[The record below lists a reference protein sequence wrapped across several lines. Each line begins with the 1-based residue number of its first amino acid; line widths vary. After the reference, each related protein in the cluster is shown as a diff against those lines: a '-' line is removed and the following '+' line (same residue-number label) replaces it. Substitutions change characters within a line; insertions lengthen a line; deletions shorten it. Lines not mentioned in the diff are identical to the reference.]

1 MHKIRIVFR
10 DGLAK
15 RSRDGRRCVRRGC
28 VRAAVGPLALERG
41 WRGKQGALRWLSLA
55 RTENETQTLRGL
67 PPTGEKGN
75 RSRAPSGRSWRNLC
89 ASESSKELRIAT
101 GSTATPRCLRP
112 LRVGEVLMRY
122 LFGFICVA
130 ALGVM
135 GCGETEGTDG
145 GGGSAGTGGE
155 VQNIALT
162 KCALGGYGD
171 LEALWS
177 TTKNIIHYIHH
188 VQPLDSKIKQQLA
201 ALPDLDALPPIE
213 ELNDGTPKP
222 RVLWS
227 TFSLN
232 LEENQTQPEREIK
245 VYVYQGL
252 DEGIYGR
259 EDDPT
264 TTIDESFPRG
274 FSVDDGLYQGR
285 IAVLDWRIDDVKD
298 EENEVPPV
306 GAGTFSVVGLG
317 PVTNPPSRTY
327 YAARVGIIRF
337 PECIVPDS
345 PPDVSVLWSDPKVP
359 DTSNDNPYFDEE
371 KCRFSS
377 SPPLACI

>member
-1 MHKIRIVFR
+1 
-10 DGLAK
+10 
-15 RSRDGRRCVRRGC
+15 
-28 VRAAVGPLALERG
+28 
-41 WRGKQGALRWLSLA
+41 
-55 RTENETQTLRGL
+55 
-67 PPTGEKGN
+67 
-75 RSRAPSGRSWRNLC
+75 
-89 ASESSKELRIAT
+89 
-101 GSTATPRCLRP
+101 
-112 LRVGEVLMRY
+112 MRY
-122 LFGFICVA
+122 LFVFICVA

-155 VQNIALT
+155 VQNIGLT
-162 KCALGGYGD
+162 KCALNGYGE

-177 TTKNIIHYIHH
+177 TTRNIIHYIHD

-232 LEENQTQPEREIK
+232 LEPNQTQPEREIK

-252 DEGIYGR
+252 DEGIYGK
-259 EDDPT
+259 EDDPAT
-264 TTIDESFPRG
+264 PIDESFPRG

-298 EENEVPPV
+298 EENDENDENEVPPV

-345 PPDVSVLWSDPKVP
+345 PPDVSVLCSDPKVP

-371 KCRFSS
+371 KCRFELTSFGLHLNLS
-377 SPPLACI
+377 SPLAEPTTVVIGFEAGDDDGVLENGSVISGGDGTTEFTASYMGQPVSFTVNFETGELTLRFTGEPEQACVYDTVSGDISDCGPTTAP